1 LLKIESP
8 EPSVSN
14 EFDINHTQEK
24 DSFTT
29 QRIYDDPRRTIARI
43 VTMANRNITFS
54 PVAGKL

>member
-14 EFDINHTQEK
+14 EFDINQSHEK

-43 VTMANRNITFS
+43 VSMANGNITFS
-54 PVAGKL
+54 PAAGKL